1 MSAETLSIVSIV
13 LWAASFVGTLV
24 LASRAREAW
33 DSFREIQ
40 RQHWEGLDKRLVQQ
54 VIKTETIGEMVAAQ
68 ADRVTAAAEVRHREV
83 VRRLEVLA
91 EEVISHVDSILATAQ
106 AVTASAKTLD
116 DAVRRAVP
124 ASESFTI
131 LAKVYSDH
139 AEILRSL
146 LVELEA
152 SRAAQEAALVSIR
165 AGADTI
171 KSAAAQ
177 SLSGATKQSVAAES
191 TGLSVQALAEAV
203 RQAQTAA
210 ENAVSASAALDGLA
224 TKLDQATRSLENTNA
239 IELAEHITSV
249 AKQAVDYVE
258 QLSANARKM
267 GGKWDSTQKRD
278 AARDFFEKQVAA
290 HGITLTR
297 EQVVS
302 AHRSIESVLGAAR
315 EG

>member
-1 MSAETLSIVSIV
+1 MTDPYFYLTAALSIGSIV
-13 LWAASFVGTLV
+13 ATALIVRAAKAAWKSLLVDLEADRKEFRTAVDELKKAGAAEGSAARDEIRGEHDQLTHLVKALHGDLGTLGEAIGKN
-24 LASRAREAW
+24 ASQTF
-33 DSFREIQ
+33 D
-40 RQHWEGLDKRLVQQ
+40 
-54 VIKTETIGEMVAAQ
+54 
-68 ADRVTAAAEVRHREV
+68 AAESVTRSATT
-83 VRRLEVLA
+83 LA
-91 EEVISHVDSILATAQ
+91 EAARQ
-106 AVTASAKTLD
+106 AVPVVS
-116 DAVRRAVP
+116 
-124 ASESFTI
+124 SFTT

-267 GGKWDSTQKRD
+267 GSKWDSAQKRD

>member
-131 LAKVYSDH
+131 LARVYADH
-139 AEILRSL
+139 AELLRNL
-146 LVELEA
+146 TVALEA
-152 SRAAQEAALVSIR
+152 SRTAQEASLVSIR
-165 AGADTI
+165 AGASTI
-171 KSAAAQ
+171 TDAAGKALAAANRQ
-177 SLSGATKQSVAAES
+177 GIAAEGIELAKS
-191 TGLSVQALAEAV
+191 TLAEAS
-203 RQAQTAA
+203 RQAESAA
-210 ENAVSASAALDGLA
+210 TSAVSATASLDNVAQALRQTMKSLEANAALQVAEYLTTLA
-224 TKLDQATRSLENTNA
+224 A
-239 IELAEHITSV
+239 
-249 AKQAVDYVE
+249 QAVAYVD
-258 QLSANARKM
+258 QMAANSAKAK
-267 GGKWDSTQKRD
+267 GPKWDSGTKRD
-278 AARDFFEKQVAA
+278 AARDYLRKQAA
-290 HGITLTR
+290 AVGITLTP
-297 EQVVS
+297 EQEQAAYRVVE
-302 AHRSIESVLGAAR
+302 ATLGAQR
-315 EG
+315 G